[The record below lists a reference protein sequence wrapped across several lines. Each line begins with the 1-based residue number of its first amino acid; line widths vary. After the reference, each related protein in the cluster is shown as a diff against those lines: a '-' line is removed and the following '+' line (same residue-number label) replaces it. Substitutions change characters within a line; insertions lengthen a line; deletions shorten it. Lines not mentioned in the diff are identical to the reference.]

1 MKVLIAVD
9 ETKGSKAAVEVFK
22 KIFGSQK
29 LEKLILLTVQ
39 KMEGK
44 SVMDDLLL
52 SDSEIKELREALKG
66 TEYQEILDRKS
77 RKIIE
82 YYENDLSEIEADSK
96 ESAILEGHPAEE
108 ILKLAEEEEV
118 DLVVIG
124 SRGERK
130 GNFLVGSVSREVVN
144 RSNIPVLIGK

>member
-1 MKVLIAVD
+1 MKVLLAVD

-22 KIFGSQK
+22 KVFSSQR

-52 SDSEIKELREALKG
+52 SDSEINELREALKG

-82 YYENDLSEIEADSK
+82 HYENELSEIEAAEK
-96 ESAILEGHPAEE
+96 ESTILEGHPAEE
-108 ILKLAEEEEV
+108 ILKLTEDEGV
-118 DLVVIG
+118 DLIVIG
-124 SRGERK
+124 SRGGRK
-130 GNFLVGSVSREVVN
+130 GNFLVGSVSREVIN
-144 RSNIPVLIGK
+144 RSNVPVLVGK